1 MIMKGDQI
9 KKRVTVVVPGP
20 SSWPSG
26 GTYGVVIND
35 LQLIEQVNSVIVDD
49 PHFGNSAETVYALKF
64 ALDGAV
70 KNKVNITLYKLDLSQ
85 TSPAWALV
93 TSGDFS
99 GYKFTIDVEGY

>member
-1 MIMKGDQI
+1 MIIKGDQI

-20 SSWPSG
+20 STWPTD

-49 PHFGNSAETVYALKF
+49 PHFGDSGNSVYALKF
-64 ALDGAV
+64 ALDNTV
-70 KNKVNITLYKLDLSQ
+70 KNKVNITLYQLDLSQ
-85 TSPAWALV
+85 GSPAWSPV